1 MGMRASINGA
11 STHPYPLEE
20 DLRAAAAAGFP
31 LVELWAGKLP
41 AYLAQHRI
49 SVLRGTLADAGL
61 GVAAICP
68 YGLRCFGDWRKGLPD
83 IERAAAVAAE
93 IGAPALL
100 VCPDAP
106 GSEDAGR
113 DLMAWAGERARVYAD
128 AAQREGGVRLA
139 IEPLGRHPFV
149 PGPTQAMALIHAAGD
164 TPGLGLMMDTFH
176 YYKSGVT
183 PEEIAAVPPDRWVIL
198 HVNDCPPGD
207 PAALQDA
214 DRLYPGEGILPLVET
229 LAPFQRMGFQGAA
242 SVEVFRPAY
251 WQLPI
256 DEINRRAY
264 AAVTRLLEAVAARAQ
279 AAGTER

>member
-1 MGMRASINGA
+1 VRAAINGA
-11 STHPYPLEE
+11 TTHPYPLTE

-31 LVELWAGKLP
+31 LVEIWAGKLP
-41 AYLAQHRI
+41 AYLAQHR
-49 SVLRGTLADAGL
+49 VRELRATLADAGL

-68 YGLRCFGDWRKGLPD
+68 YSLRCFGDWRKGLPD
-83 IERAAAVAAE
+83 VERAAALAAE

-106 GSEDAGR
+106 GPEDAGR
-113 DLMAWAGERARVYAD
+113 DVLAWAGERARVYAE
-128 AAQREGGVRLA
+128 AAAREGGVRLA
-139 IEPLGRHPFV
+139 LEPLGRHPFV

-164 TPGLGLMMDTFH
+164 HPHLGLMMDTFH
-176 YYKSGVT
+176 YYKSAVRAA
-183 PEEIAAVPPDRWVIL
+183 EVAAVPADRWVIL
-198 HVNDCPPGD
+198 HVNDCPPGE

-229 LAPFQRMGFQGAA
+229 LTPFQRLGFQGAA

-264 AAVTRLLEAVAARAQ
+264 AAVVELLEAVAARART
-279 AAGTER
+279 AGTEG